1 MKLAVAVVTLLAAA
15 AALTG
20 TAVAGSATPPCTPK
34 VTTIGGKP
42 AVINCGPATA
52 TVRIG
57 GKTYSFK
64 NGFCQN
70 SPANKETLELSLG
83 TTADTKKPVSSPF
96 FNLTATTS
104 FGAVNA
110 DYGGKTIVLDSIVSL
125 KGKVPSSGTFAGR
138 IWAGPGRPRSPAPG
152 TATGSSLACREPS
165 DARPLI
171 GASGSAAGFNLRP
184 RRAAAPPCRSRA

>member
-1 MKLAVAVVTLLAAA
+1 MKLVVAVVTLLAAA

-52 TVRIG
+52 TVKIG

-70 SPANKETLELSLG
+70 SPANKEALELSLG
-83 TTADTKKPVSSPF
+83 TTADTTKPVSSPF

-110 DYGGKTIVLDSIVSL
+110 DYAGKTIVLDSIVSL
-125 KGKVPSSGTFAGR
+125 KGKVPSSGTFAGKNLGG
-138 IWAGPGRPRSPAPG
+138 AGATAFTG
-152 TATGSSLACREPS
+152 TWNCHGVVVSTP
-165 DARPLI
+165 
-171 GASGSAAGFNLRP
+171 
-184 RRAAAPPCRSRA
+184 